1 MDDMALRILV
11 VDDYQDC
18 ADSLAMLLE
27 SSGHVV
33 KTAYDGA
40 SAIVLAHEFKPN
52 VVLLDIAMPEMDG
65 YEVARRL
72 LSQLLDS
79 RMHLI
84 AVTGY
89 GKRHDM
95 IRAYEAGFDCHLLK
109 PVDANTLKAV
119 LARYTAAIQERPG
132 GTRFSSSLHERQ

>member
-1 MDDMALRILV
+1 VDDTALRILV

-27 SSGHVV
+27 ASGHVV

-40 SAIVLAHEFKPN
+40 SAIVLAHDFKPDI
-52 VVLLDIAMPEMDG
+52 VLLDIVMPEMDG

-72 LSQLLDS
+72 LSRLPDS

-89 GKRHDM
+89 GQRHDM
-95 IRAYEAGFDCHLLK
+95 ISAYEAGFDCHLLK
-109 PVDANTLKAV
+109 PVDAMTLRAV
-119 LARYTAAIQERPG
+119 LARFIAALRERVDDAG
-132 GTRFSSSLHERQ
+132 FSSSRTSR